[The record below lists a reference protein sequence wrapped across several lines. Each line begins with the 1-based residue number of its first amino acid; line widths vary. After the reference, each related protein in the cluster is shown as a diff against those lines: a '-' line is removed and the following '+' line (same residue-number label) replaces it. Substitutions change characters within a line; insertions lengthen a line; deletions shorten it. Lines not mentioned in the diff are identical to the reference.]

1 MTQIIGYKR
10 VSSSDQNLGRQ
21 LDGVKLDVEFEE
33 KVSGK
38 DAVGRPELQR
48 MLTHARAGDCVVV
61 HSLDRLGRSLHDL
74 LEIVQKIV
82 DKGASI
88 EFKKEHLT
96 FGKKDDPYAD
106 VLLGILGSFAQFERA
121 VSKQRQRE
129 GIDLAQKEGRYLGR
143 PRVLTPMMVAE
154 ARRLKAEGENMVDIA
169 EQLGCSR
176 QTLYTALAVKPSNE
190 HAVKP
195 SNEHAVKP
203 SNEHAVKA
211 GVPLRGAQ

>member
-21 LDGVKLDVEFEE
+21 LDGVKLDAEFEE

-38 DAVGRPELQR
+38 DAAGRPQLQR
-48 MLTHARAGDCVVV
+48 MLTHARAGDHVMV
-61 HSLDRLGRSLHDL
+61 HELSRLGRSLRDL
-74 LEIVQKIV
+74 LDIVKQIV

-88 EFKKEHLT
+88 EFVKERLT

-129 GIDLAQKEGRYLGR
+129 GIDLALKEGRYKGR
-143 PRVLTPMMVAE
+143 PRVLTAPMVAE
-154 ARRLKAEGENMVDIA
+154 AKRLKAEGENMSDIA
-169 EQLGCSR
+169 AELGCSR
-176 QTLYTALAVKPSNE
+176 QTLYTALRA
-190 HAVKP
+190 
-195 SNEHAVKP
+195 
-203 SNEHAVKA
+203 
-211 GVPLRGAQ
+211 